1 MSGPRKASE
10 ASSRGRVR
18 SRRRRRVPLTA
29 GRRRQV
35 AEPPLAPLA
44 AARRQA
50 RRRSIRVGYSVAGS
64 IRVGCSAARV
74 SLPGLAGSERRRGA
88 ARLGSRGQHRRRPGE
103 NRQGLITPE
112 KRLNSNSPF
121 IVLRGRAADA
131 MQYRVG
137 EAAGFGSVDSQGRT
151 GCWDLIFGS
160 AYTSLAMHTC
170 AYALRPLHCL
180 SIFSR
185 YIAFVSQMTNRLAS
199 WAAVSHYLVKLS
211 LPGHSRLVK
220 CAE

>member
-35 AEPPLAPLA
+35 AEPPFAPLA

-64 IRVGCSAARV
+64 IRVGCGAARV
-74 SLPGLAGSERRRGA
+74 SLPGLADSERRRGA

-103 NRQGLITPE
+103 IQIRQGLITPE
-112 KRLNSNSPF
+112 KRLNSNSLF
-121 IVLRGRAADA
+121 VVLRGRAADA

-151 GCWDLIFGS
+151 GCCDLIFGS
-160 AYTSLAMHTC
+160 A
-170 AYALRPLHCL
+170 
-180 SIFSR
+180 
-185 YIAFVSQMTNRLAS
+185 
-199 WAAVSHYLVKLS
+199 
-211 LPGHSRLVK
+211 
-220 CAE
+220 